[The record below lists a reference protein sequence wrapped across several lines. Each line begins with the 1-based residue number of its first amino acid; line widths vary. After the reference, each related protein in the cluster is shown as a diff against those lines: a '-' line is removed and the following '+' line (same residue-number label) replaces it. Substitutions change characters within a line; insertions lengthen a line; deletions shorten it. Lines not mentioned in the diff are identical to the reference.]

1 MPADDT
7 AFFDA
12 FTEAL
17 AGDMSALGPW
27 LEDEDAGQ
35 SRFAVYR
42 NTGLLAR
49 VESLCA
55 NHPTVGQIM
64 GEDWLTAV
72 AHLYCGQVA
81 ATEPS
86 LIAYGRDFGDWLGSF
101 PEAADY
107 PYLANIARLDRLW
120 LECAFAADGPVL
132 DPAVLAEIATGSR
145 GAAQLVLHPSA
156 RMASFADT
164 SPLLWRANRPPA
176 TPSGPL
182 VYEERPT
189 AILLCRPEGQVVTHL
204 VSPLAAQIVCQ
215 CQAGRPI
222 LDIAAEVLAA
232 DAKAPFAEALAHL
245 FSLNVFSDTLP

>member
-1 MPADDT
+1 MLADDT

-12 FTEAL
+12 FTQAL

-64 GEDWLTAV
+64 GEEWLRAV
-72 AHLYCGQVA
+72 AHLYCGQVQ

-101 PEAADY
+101 TEAADY
-107 PYLANIARLDRLW
+107 PYLANIAQLDRLW
-120 LECAFAADGPVL
+120 LDCAFAAEGPVL
-132 DPAVLAEIATGSR
+132 DPTVLADIASGSR
-145 GAAQLVLHPSA
+145 GAARLVLHPSV
-156 RMASFADT
+156 RIASLADT
-164 SPLLWRANRPPA
+164 SPLIWRANRPPA
-176 TPSGPL
+176 TPCAPL
-182 VYEERPT
+182 VYEDSPT
-189 AILLCRPEGQVVTHL
+189 SILLCRPEGQVVSHL
-204 VSPLAAQIVCQ
+204 VSPLAGQIVFQ

-222 LDIAAEVLAA
+222 LDIAAEVLAGDA
-232 DAKAPFAEALAHL
+232 DAPFAEALAHL
-245 FSLNVFSDTLP
+245 FSLNVFSDALP